1 MTKLVNQEALAK
13 LISLIGEENKK
24 FAKKTDL
31 KAVATTGNYEDL
43 TDRPTFKTINGE
55 SVTGTG
61 NITIDLSLY
70 RLVESLPEIAEADSS
85 KIYLVANGQ
94 SGGNNIYTEYGVV
107 NGQWEVLGEYSSE
120 VDLSGYAK
128 LTDLDGYVRTA
139 DLSEVTQAE
148 VQQLWD
154 EANA

>member
-31 KAVATTGNYEDL
+31 KAVATTGSYEDL
-43 TDRPTFKTINGE
+43 TGRPTFKTINGE

>member
-31 KAVATTGNYEDL
+31 KAVATTGSYEDL

>member
-43 TDRPTFKTINGE
+43 TGRPTFKTINGE